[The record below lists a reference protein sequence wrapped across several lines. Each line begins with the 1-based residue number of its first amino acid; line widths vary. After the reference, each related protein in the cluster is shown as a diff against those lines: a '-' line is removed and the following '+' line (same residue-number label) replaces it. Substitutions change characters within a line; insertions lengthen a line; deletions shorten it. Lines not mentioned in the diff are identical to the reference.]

1 MTGNT
6 PIGWCRLGDLVVYGN
21 GLGIIVR
28 VGGKFADHKIKDT
41 PVYHTWTHWFYP
53 ATSGRLQHVDRHSLS
68 HLRVELV
75 AR

>member
-1 MTGNT
+1 MMGNT
-6 PIGWCRLGDLVVYGN
+6 PIGWCRIGDLVTFGN

-28 VGGKFADHKIKDT
+28 VGDKLDHKLKEMS
-41 PVYHTWTHWFYP
+41 VYNTWTHWFYP
-53 ATSGRLQHVDRHSLS
+53 VTSVRLQHIDRHSLS